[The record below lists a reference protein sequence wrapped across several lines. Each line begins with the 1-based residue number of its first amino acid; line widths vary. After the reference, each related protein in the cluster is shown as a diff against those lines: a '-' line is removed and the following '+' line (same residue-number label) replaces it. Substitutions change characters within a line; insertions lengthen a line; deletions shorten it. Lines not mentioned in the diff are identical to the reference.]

1 MKIERCC
8 LKSFNLRVLRFNGG
22 RELKSNVPAK
32 ASKNQHMGAHESEAI
47 EVIFAS

>member
-22 RELKSNVPAK
+22 RELKSNGGRELKSNVLNK
-32 ASKNQHMGAHESEAI
+32 ASQNQHMRST
-47 EVIFAS
+47 